1 MKVAVTAQG
10 AALKCRVDPTFGRA
24 TYLIEVDPDTDDF
37 LSHDNT
43 KNRNALQG
51 AGIQAAR
58 DTIEM
63 GVEAVITGNIG
74 HLAFDTLKAGDVKVY
89 VGAKGS
95 VADAIGEFKD
105 GRLLC
110 AIEPTVDERWM

>member
-1 MKVAVTAQG
+1 MKVTVTAQG
-10 AALKCRVDPTFGRA
+10 PALRCRVDPTFGRA
-24 TYLIEVDPDTDDF
+24 TYLIEVDPNTSEF

-43 KNRNALQG
+43 KNRNAPQG
-51 AGIQAAR
+51 AGIEAAR
-58 DTIEM
+58 DAIEM

-74 HLAFDTLKAGDVKVY
+74 RLAFETLKVADVKVY

-95 VADAIGEFKD
+95 VADAIGQFK
-105 GRLLC
+105 GGQLLC

>member
-1 MKVAVTAQG
+1 MKVAVTARG
-10 AALKCRVDPTFGRA
+10 PALRCQMDPTFGRA
-24 TYLIEVDPDTDDF
+24 AYLIEVDPDTGKF

-43 KNRNALQG
+43 KNRNAPQG

-74 HLAFDTLKAGDVKVY
+74 RLAFDTLKAGDVKVY

-95 VADAIGEFKD
+95 VADAVGQFK
-105 GRLLC
+105 GGGLLC
-110 AIEPTVDERWM
+110 AIGPTVDDRWM